1 MKLFIIKYFIDIY
14 NKIINYN
21 QNLIYLEY
29 RKKYDISPLFKFNG
43 VNILFY
49 SEGEIMCNKNSYIG
63 EYSTLQSV
71 AGCKIII
78 GEGCMISHNVRM
90 YTSSAIADQDF
101 SFLPLKEKKGNI
113 IIGNNVWIGANVFIN
128 PGIIIGDN
136 SVIGANS
143 VVTKDIPN
151 NSIFG
156 GVPAKL
162 IRFKKSSDI

>member
-1 MKLFIIKYFIDIY
+1 
-14 NKIINYN
+14 
-21 QNLIYLEY
+21 
-29 RKKYDISPLFKFNG
+29 
-43 VNILFY
+43 
-49 SEGEIMCNKNSYIG
+49 
-63 EYSTLQSV
+63 
-71 AGCKIII
+71 
-78 GEGCMISHNVRM
+78 MISHNVRM

-156 GVPAKL
+156 GCPAKL